1 MGEPLHVLICD
12 DHPLVAQALAAAVK
26 ARLPEAQL
34 VLVDN
39 FPDAIAAAPSVRL
52 ILADLTM
59 PGAAPRAGID
69 AIAAASPTARLIVV
83 TGLAD
88 DALLRELVASGIAGF
103 LPKSSS
109 VAVIGAA
116 IDLVLAGG
124 RYLPP
129 QLANA
134 TRFKAPPSKDL
145 LSPRQ
150 LEVAALLVRGLS
162 NKEMARQLNI
172 APATIKVHVAQV
184 MAALDADNRTAA
196 AIKARDI
203 GIA

>member
-1 MGEPLHVLICD
+1 MGDPLHVLICD
-12 DHPLVAQALAAAVK
+12 DHPLMAQALAAAVT
-26 ARLPEAQL
+26 ARLPESQL
-34 VLVDN
+34 VLVGN
-39 FPDAIAAAPSVRL
+39 FPDAIAAAPSAQL
-52 ILADLTM
+52 ILADLAM
-59 PGAAPRAGID
+59 PGATPRAGID
-69 AIAAASPTARLIVV
+69 AIVAAAPAARIIVV
-83 TGLAD
+83 SGLAD
-88 DALLRELVASGIAGF
+88 EALLRGLVASGIAGF
-103 LPKSSS
+103 LPKSTS

-129 QLANA
+129 LLADPVRSKPPP
-134 TRFKAPPSKDL
+134 TRDR

-184 MAALDADNRTAA
+184 MAALDAENRTSA
-196 AIKARDI
+196 AIKAREM